1 MQKSGFL
8 RPLAF
13 RPSPSTSVA
22 TVPVIVPH
30 GETTYFEEPRP
41 SGMVIS
47 ESIDYEEALSANV
60 GGCGNKG
67 CPCGPSCT
75 CGKHCT
81 CAQVAAMEKCSTNA
95 DLDVH
100 LERFPM
106 ASQAN
111 VEVKKKA
118 TSAEVLEIPREALF
132 AKK

>member
-8 RPLAF
+8 RPLAL

-60 GGCGNKG
+60 GGC
-67 CPCGPSCT
+67 
-75 CGKHCT
+75 
-81 CAQVAAMEKCSTNA
+81 
-95 DLDVH
+95 
-100 LERFPM
+100 
-106 ASQAN
+106 
-111 VEVKKKA
+111 
-118 TSAEVLEIPREALF
+118 
-132 AKK
+132 

>member
-1 MQKSGFL
+1 
-8 RPLAF
+8 
-13 RPSPSTSVA
+13 
-22 TVPVIVPH
+22 
-30 GETTYFEEPRP
+30 
-41 SGMVIS
+41 
-47 ESIDYEEALSANV
+47 
-60 GGCGNKG
+60 
-67 CPCGPSCT
+67 
-75 CGKHCT
+75 
-81 CAQVAAMEKCSTNA
+81 MEKCSTNA